1 MLKQLKEVLNSYT
14 DKELED
20 MELWVNSND
29 TVNKFVVD
37 DNGSIDL
44 ITTEFNYKI
53 FDELKPFKE
62 EENK

>member
-1 MLKQLKEVLNSYT
+1 MLKQLREVLNSYT
-14 DKELED
+14 EEQLEN

-37 DNGSIDL
+37 DNESIDL
-44 ITTEFNYKI
+44 ITTEFSYNVV
-53 FDELKPFKE
+53 

>member
-44 ITTEFNYKI
+44 ITTEFNYKV
-53 FDELKPFKE
+53 FDDYKVFQEK
-62 EENK
+62 ENK

>member
-14 DKELED
+14 DEQLEN
-20 MELWVNSND
+20 MEMWVNSND

-44 ITTEFNYKI
+44 ITSNFIYKVI
-53 FDELKPFKE
+53 
-62 EENK
+62 

>member
-1 MLKQLKEVLNSYT
+1 MLKQLRSVLNSYT
-14 DKELED
+14 EEQLEN
-20 MELWVNSND
+20 MELWVNSNK

-44 ITTEFNYKI
+44 ITSNFIYKVI
-53 FDELKPFKE
+53 E

>member
-1 MLKQLKEVLNSYT
+1 MLKQLKEVLNSYS

-44 ITTEFNYKI
+44 ITTEFNYKV
-53 FDELKPFKE
+53 FDDYKVFQEK
-62 EENK
+62 ENK

>member
-14 DKELED
+14 EEQLEN
-20 MELWVNSND
+20 MEMWVNSND

-37 DNGSIDL
+37 DNESIDL
-44 ITTEFNYKI
+44 ITSNFIYKVI
-53 FDELKPFKE
+53 K